1 MKKKYMIPET
11 VVIKIQTVG
20 MVATSGGVETGGT
33 PGNSYNSNDVSYGR
47 GFWDFDEDEEE

>member
-47 GFWDFDEDEEE
+47 DFWDFDEDEEE